1 MRLKVTPRTF
11 AAIAV
16 AALVLYIVVA
26 NWGGSP
32 LSLQNVATFLVVGI
46 SLGGIYAILA
56 GGLVV
61 TYATTGI
68 FNFAHAAIGGFLAFT
83 YWELSVNRGIPIFFS
98 LVLVLG
104 VIAPLIGIGLD
115 RLIMRRLRDATLVV
129 QLMVTVGLM
138 LAFMGITLTIWKPN
152 TGRTLP
158 QFFQGSSG
166 VQFGDVTATWHRIIT
181 VAIAIGIAV
190 GLRYLLYRTRL
201 GISMRAVVDSRSL
214 AGLTGA
220 QPSRVSG
227 ASWALGCMTAGVAG
241 ILIAPETGLV
251 VENLALLIVVVAAAA
266 AIAQL
271 KSLPWAIAG
280 GLIVGL
286 ATAFSQVFLSF
297 GTDWT
302 YAREAIPA
310 VILFIALLFLPQA
323 RLETGKARLTK
334 RTERLTKR
342 WEALLGSAFVFAL
355 VAAWANGWIPWFSGT
370 TFGQRSD
377 VWLGRGAFFMVLG
390 VITLSLV
397 PLIGWAGQV
406 SFANFAIAGIGA
418 VLFSHLGGQNGD
430 PIGILLVMLV
440 CAPLGLLI
448 ALPALRLKGLY
459 LALATLA
466 FAEFTDKVI
475 VRHPNMLDPA
485 ATGTLFEPLQVFGF
499 QISTNAADRKAF
511 VIFLAAVFCL
521 FMLGLMLM
529 RRSRW
534 ARRWIAMSDS
544 PAASATIGVNLT
556 VQKMLV
562 FALSG
567 AIAGFAGCMLGI
579 SSGALRV
586 DSFPMFAGLPLVLLL
601 AVQGVRY
608 PIAAF
613 MAVVGLASFPALAE
627 VLGHPP
633 WMSAIELIGPGL
645 AAISMAFRPEGA
657 VFYAGRDLAGIL
669 PWRRDARE
677 EKALAKEIAR
687 EQDIAKDEI
696 NDLGLTRPFTEERI
710 AQLDRVLHVTDDLDE
725 APLVPEASL
734 VGHGGPSGNGAGRTG
749 APTEEVPV

>member
-1 MRLKVTPRTF
+1 MRLKVSPKAF

-16 AALVLYIVVA
+16 AALTVFIIA
-26 NWGGSP
+26 SNWGGASFDVG
-32 LSLQNVATFLVVGI
+32 NITTWLVVGI

-68 FNFAHAAIGGFLAFT
+68 FNFAHAAIGGFLAFL
-83 YWELSVNRGIPIFFS
+83 YWELSVNRGINTFLS

-104 VIAPLIGIGLD
+104 VAAPLIGLGLD
-115 RLIMRRLRDATLVV
+115 RLIMKRLRDASLVV

-158 QFFQGSSG
+158 QFFRDTSG
-166 VQFGDVTATWHRIIT
+166 VQIGDVTATWHRIIT
-181 VAIAIGIAV
+181 VLVAIGIAV
-190 GLRYLLYRTRL
+190 GLRYLLYRTRI
-201 GISMRAVVDSRSL
+201 GISMRAVVDSRPL
-214 AGLTGA
+214 AGLVGA
-220 QPSRVSG
+220 RPSKVSG
-227 ASWALGCMTAGVAG
+227 ASWALGCMTAGLAG

-251 VENLALLIVVVAAAA
+251 VENLALLIVVAAAAA

-280 GLIVGL
+280 GLIIGL
-286 ATAFSQVFLSF
+286 AKAFAGVFLTFDQNWS
-297 GTDWT
+297 
-302 YAREAIPA
+302 YAPEAIPA

-323 RLETGKARLTK
+323 RLETGKVKLTK
-334 RTERLTKR
+334 RTERLTKP
-342 WEALLGSAFVFAL
+342 WEAVVGASVVFGL
-355 VAAWANGWIPWFSGT
+355 VAIWANGWIPFLT
-370 TFGQRSD
+370 PNFGERSS
-377 VWLGRGAFFMVLG
+377 VWLGRGAGLMVLG

-418 VLFSHLGGQNGD
+418 VLYSHLGGQNGD
-430 PIGILLVMLV
+430 PIGILLVMMV

-475 VRHPNMLDPA
+475 VRHPNMLDPS
-485 ATGTLFEPLQVFGF
+485 ATGTLFEPLQLFGF
-499 QISTNAADRKAF
+499 TISTDAGDRKAF
-511 VIFLAAVFCL
+511 VIFLAAIFAL
-521 FMLGLMLM
+521 FLLGLMLM
-529 RRSRW
+529 RRTRF

-544 PAASATIGVNLT
+544 PAASATVGVNLT
-556 VQKMLV
+556 TQKMLV
-562 FALSG
+562 WALSG
-567 AIAGFAGCMLGI
+567 AIAGFAGCMLGL

-586 DSFPMFAGLPLVLLL
+586 DSFPLFAGLPLVLLL

-613 MAVVGLASFPALAE
+613 MAVIGLASFPALYE
-627 VLGHPP
+627 VLGEPS
-633 WMSAIELIGPGL
+633 WLTAVELIGPGL

-657 VFYAGRDLAGIL
+657 VFYAGRDLAGLL

-677 EKALAKEIAR
+677 EKELARSIAR
-687 EQDIAKDEI
+687 EQNIRLDEI
-696 NDLGLTRPFTEERI
+696 GDLGLTRAFTSEKV
-710 AQLDRVLHVTDDLDE
+710 AQLDRVLHVADELDE
-725 APLVPEASL
+725 QPLVPAAA
-734 VGHGGPSGNGAGRTG
+734 GAAHGGNGSTRPGVPG
-749 APTEEVPV
+749 EEVPV